1 MISLLATTISL
12 LATTII
18 ATGRASAV
26 ESVGVL
32 NPCTL
37 AEAEAPLCGCVMDV
51 CVRCTSNM
59 ELLLSVCSRCPRAVY
74 SVLISCILYR
84 YKLAPRKNH
93 TEIIHGKHA
102 RTACSLCRVV
112 SAHEPSSR
120 TLSLHSGPSG
130 LADVSTVPAAHAVTT
145 HQGQGC
151 TAATRTAPRSR
162 LGATGSQAWGYRVS
176 ARRRS

>member
-59 ELLLSVCSRCPRAVY
+59 ELLHSVCSRCPRAVY

-84 YKLAPRKNH
+84 YTLNRDPTSTTTRTKAGAGEKH
-93 TEIIHGKHA
+93 TEIIHA
-102 RTACSLCRVV
+102 RRV
-112 SAHEPSSR
+112 
-120 TLSLHSGPSG
+120 LSL
-130 LADVSTVPAAHAVTT
+130 
-145 HQGQGC
+145 
-151 TAATRTAPRSR
+151 
-162 LGATGSQAWGYRVS
+162 
-176 ARRRS
+176 